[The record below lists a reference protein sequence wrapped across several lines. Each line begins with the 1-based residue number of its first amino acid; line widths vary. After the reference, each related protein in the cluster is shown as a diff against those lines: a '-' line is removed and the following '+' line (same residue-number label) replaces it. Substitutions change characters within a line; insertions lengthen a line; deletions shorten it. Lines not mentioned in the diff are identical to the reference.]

1 MDYLQWSLGISRE
14 IKQRRILNT
23 RLDVSEAPTFTEK
36 RFSTGLALNGGRK
49 IVKFLLLS
57 SSIDPLAIYPPFT
70 LTVVLLIKLIT
81 RGNLFNQVHRR
92 NVFKFI
98 STFNWLSASQ

>member
-57 SSIDPLAIYPPFT
+57 L
-70 LTVVLLIKLIT
+70 VLHRPT
-81 RGNLFNQVHRR
+81 RYL
-92 NVFKFI
+92 
-98 STFNWLSASQ
+98 STFHPHRCAFDKIDNSWEFIQPGPPQERI